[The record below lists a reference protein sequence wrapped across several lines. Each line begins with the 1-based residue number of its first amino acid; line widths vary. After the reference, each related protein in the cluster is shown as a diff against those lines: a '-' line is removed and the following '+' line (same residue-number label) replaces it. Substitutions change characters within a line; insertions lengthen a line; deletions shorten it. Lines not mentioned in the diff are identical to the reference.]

1 MGHVS
6 DPSAHADRPRLLRRS
21 RDDRVIGGVCGG
33 LGRYLGVDP
42 VLLRIAMVILAIA
55 GGGGILIYLVAWV
68 LIPPEREGEDLGSAR
83 PEGADTT
90 RLIVGG
96 ALIAIGTILLLNLSF
111 PALGKYFWPL
121 ALIAV
126 GVAVVIPGLVQA
138 MSAPVPPPPPPAA
151 PATRGALG
159 GRAHPPAS

>member
-1 MGHVS
+1 VS
-6 DPSAHADRPRLLRRS
+6 DPGASADRPRLLRRS

-68 LIPPEREGEDLGSAR
+68 LIPREREGEDLGSAR

-90 RLIVGG
+90 RLLVGG
-96 ALIAIGTILLLNLSF
+96 ALIAIGTILLLNLSV
-111 PALGKYFWPL
+111 PWLGKYFWPL

-126 GVAVVIPGLVQA
+126 GVAVVIQA
-138 MSAPVPPPPPPAA
+138 SS
-151 PATRGALG
+151 R
-159 GRAHPPAS
+159 R

>member
-1 MGHVS
+1 MSVPGS
-6 DPSAHADRPRLLRRS
+6 DGELPRLLRRT

-42 VLLRIAMVILAIA
+42 VLMRIAFVILAFA
-55 GGGGILIYLVAWV
+55 GGGGILVYLVAWV
-68 LIPPEREGEDLGSAR
+68 LIPVERPGEDLVTAR

-96 ALIAIGTILLLNLSF
+96 ALIAVGTILLLNLSL
-111 PALGKYFWPL
+111 PALGRYFWPL

-126 GVAVVIPGLVQA
+126 GVAVVIQA
-138 MSAPVPPPPPPAA
+138 SSS
-151 PATRGALG
+151 RG
-159 GRAHPPAS
+159 

>member
-1 MGHVS
+1 MSVPGS
-6 DPSAHADRPRLLRRS
+6 NGERPRLLRRS

-42 VLLRIAMVILAIA
+42 VLLRIALVILAIA
-55 GGGGILIYLVAWV
+55 GGGGFLIYVVAWV
-68 LIPPEREGEDLGSAR
+68 LIPVERDGEDLGSAR
-83 PEGADTT
+83 PEGADAT

-96 ALIAIGTILLLNLSF
+96 ALIAIGTILLLNLSI

-126 GVAVVIPGLVQA
+126 GVAVVIQA
-138 MSAPVPPPPPPAA
+138 SSS
-151 PATRGALG
+151 R
-159 GRAHPPAS
+159 R

>member
-1 MGHVS
+1 VGHVS
-6 DPSAHADRPRLLRRS
+6 DPSANADRPRLLRRS

-111 PALGKYFWPL
+111 PALGKYVWPL

-126 GVAVVIPGLVQA
+126 GVAVVI
-138 MSAPVPPPPPPAA
+138 
-151 PATRGALG
+151 
-159 GRAHPPAS
+159 RASSRR